1 MPHHAGNTK
10 ARTYALLLVMQ
21 TLAAAIILTTMV
33 PIYGAI
39 SVGLGHQIAK
49 LPESPV
55 LLISAL
61 LLFHCT
67 YWFRLLRVPISVVL
81 HSLALSHLVL
91 FAGRLSFIFGTSFFA
106 LVIYR
111 FLPALHD
118 IPDPGRFTL
127 RFCAG
132 LLILFSLY
140 CYSTELE
147 RLGVALRPPV
157 KT

>member
-1 MPHHAGNTK
+1 MASHALSAK
-10 ARTYALLLVMQ
+10 ARTYALLLLMQ
-21 TLAAAIILTTMV
+21 TLAAVIILTTMI

-39 SVGLGHQIAK
+39 TIGLGHQIRN

-55 LLISAL
+55 LLVSAL

-67 YWFRLLRVPISVVL
+67 YWFRLLRVPASVAF
-81 HSLALSHLVL
+81 HSLALSHVVL
-91 FAGRLSFIFGTSFFA
+91 FSGRLSFIFGTSFFA
-106 LVIYR
+106 LVVYR
-111 FLPALHD
+111 FIPALSD
-118 IPDPGRFTL
+118 IPDPGRFAV
-127 RFCAG
+127 RFCVG

-157 KT
+157 KS